1 MGGDA
6 RLLPLLAFHAALFN
20 YLHLFTKHPMTRG
33 PGSQLASLFCLI
45 STFDRLFFRQLPTFS
60 GFVLPAPDLIT
71 LEDECPLGAP
81 GRW

>member
-1 MGGDA
+1 
-6 RLLPLLAFHAALFN
+6 
-20 YLHLFTKHPMTRG
+20 MTRG